1 MITNV
6 QKIYLSV
13 LWPSKIIKMINYHQM
28 INYLK
33 SIFNSLKFVFFFKI
47 MKMLKKSM
55 IVIKMLDLFY
65 RFVKKLNLWV
75 WTRLTLNALII
86 QINGNST
93 ITVKW
98 KEKQSYPFSRDRRG
112 IKPHPLHWVASIKK
126 CFNPCLYTQIYIKK
140 YFVFWLKGQN

>member
-98 KEKQSYPFSRDRRG
+98 KEKQSYSFSRDRRG
-112 IKPHPLHWVASIKK
+112 IKPHPLGSIYQELLQ
-126 CFNPCLYTQIYIKK
+126 PVSIYSN
-140 YFVFWLKGQN
+140 L